1 MQFREKQ
8 QPAKVIARRRV
19 SSPRISGARGHYSN
33 SGVNLP
39 RISAG
44 KLANIVVD
52 FLRPCSRTQLATVPL
67 PSVSLWYDELQSVT
81 IAYRSFPLS
90 FLSSIA
96 YDPHPPLYNL
106 LLSAWLQLGQSD
118 STIILSS

>member
-52 FLRPCSRTQLATVPL
+52 FLRPCSRTQLATVATSL
-67 PSVSLWYDELQSVT
+67 GVTMVRRTSVRHHCVSVFSALVFEQHRLRSASTSL
-81 IAYRSFPLS
+81 
-90 FLSSIA
+90 
-96 YDPHPPLYNL
+96 
-106 LLSAWLQLGQSD
+106 
-118 STIILSS
+118 